1 VGAPNLEVLMSK
13 SSIEYSE
20 LTGLIIT
27 LSNLELV
34 DITYR
39 DHEWLTIVN
48 WIKNRIETLEN
59 K

>member
-39 DHEWLTIVN
+39 DHEWLAVLN

>member
-1 VGAPNLEVLMSK
+1 MSK
-13 SSIEYSE
+13 SSIDYSE
-20 LTGLIIT
+20 LTGLIIA